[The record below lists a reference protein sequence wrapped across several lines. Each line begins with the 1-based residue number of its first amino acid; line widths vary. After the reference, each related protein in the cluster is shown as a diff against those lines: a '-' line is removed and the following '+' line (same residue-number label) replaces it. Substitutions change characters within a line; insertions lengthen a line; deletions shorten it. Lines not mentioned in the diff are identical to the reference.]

1 MQKIIFSLFIT
12 LASIISF
19 SQEKLIE
26 KVTLNNF
33 EYKVI
38 ETVSSSDS
46 AKKVYE
52 IQNVIKDSIISK
64 IEMTKHYKTEQEEYN
79 SLFKL
84 VDNVFTFNVTVKK
97 GDQTLYGIDRLFI
110 GKFGRLFPGIEN
122 GILSTQKP
130 DETSYGAQFEGGF
143 NKLRQWIQYNFNA
156 QKLIAQ
162 TGMNGFNIQV
172 KLDIDKDGTPILADV
187 TGNDN
192 PKLRTEVERIIR
204 KMPKWIPAKE
214 KNEHIVSKFSI
225 PVHIIGYD

>member
-110 GKFGRLFPGIEN
+110 GKFGRLFTGIEN

-143 NKLRQWIQYNFNA
+143 NKLRQWIQYNFDA

-214 KNEHIVSKFSI
+214 KKEHIVSKFSI

>member
-26 KVTLNNF
+26 KVILNNF

-97 GDQTLYGIDRLFI
+97 GDQTLYGIDRFFI
-110 GKFGRLFPGIEN
+110 GKFGRLFTGIEN
-122 GILSTQKP
+122 GILSTEKP
-130 DETSYGAQFEGGF
+130 DETSYSAQFEGGF
-143 NKLRQWIQYNFNA
+143 NKLRQWIQYNFDA

-162 TGMNGFNIQV
+162 TGMNGFNIQI
-172 KLDIDKDGTPILADV
+172 KLDIDKDGTPILADI